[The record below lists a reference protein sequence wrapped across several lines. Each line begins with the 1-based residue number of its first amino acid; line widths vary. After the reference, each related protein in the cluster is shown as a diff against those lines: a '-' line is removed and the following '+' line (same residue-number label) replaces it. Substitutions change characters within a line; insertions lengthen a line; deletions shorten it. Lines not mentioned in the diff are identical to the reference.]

1 MPRGACLASTPLL
14 FTSRHIPP
22 RALIP
27 RTPRRRQSLAPKP
40 WTPRRSRSAAV
51 EPTAWRWRALPC
63 WDSSRAAATG
73 CSTRLPSHAA
83 AVAANTPFRRR
94 ISRWTSR
101 APVKN
106 PGYIHSMRLRSLL
119 GAALLIFA
127 AAFALGARAQD
138 KLVEYRLG
146 PGDSIRISVFDNPN
160 LTLETRVGENG
171 IITYPLIG
179 RVRIGGL
186 TIPLAEQTIAKAL
199 ADGNFIKQPQVSILS
214 LQMRSNQVSVLGLV
228 NRAGRFPLETFN
240 VRVSEM
246 IAIAGGI
253 APTGADVAIVMG
265 ERAGKPFRKEIDIPA
280 LFLYN
285 KHDDDVTVAPGDVI
299 YVNRA
304 PLFYIYGEVQRPGS
318 YRVDRG
324 MTVRQALAQGGGP
337 TQRGTERGLRM
348 HRRGPSNQLEATSPR
363 LDDPVQPGDVFYVG
377 DSLF

>member
-1 MPRGACLASTPLL
+1 
-14 FTSRHIPP
+14 
-22 RALIP
+22 
-27 RTPRRRQSLAPKP
+27 
-40 WTPRRSRSAAV
+40 
-51 EPTAWRWRALPC
+51 
-63 WDSSRAAATG
+63 
-73 CSTRLPSHAA
+73 
-83 AVAANTPFRRR
+83 
-94 ISRWTSR
+94 
-101 APVKN
+101 
-106 PGYIHSMRLRSLL
+106 MRLRSLL
-119 GAALLIFA
+119 GAALLVFA
-127 AAFALGARAQD
+127 AAFALDARAQD
-138 KLVEYRLG
+138 KVVEYRLG

-179 RVRIGGL
+179 RVRVGGL
-186 TIPLAEQTIAKAL
+186 TLPLAEQTIAKAL
-199 ADGNFIKQPQVSILS
+199 ADGNFIKHPQVSILS

-265 ERAGKPFRKEIDIPA
+265 ERAGKPYRKEIDIPA

-285 KHDDDVTVAPGDVI
+285 KNDDDVTVAPGDVI

-337 TQRGTERGLRM
+337 TLRGTERGLRL
-348 HRRGPSNQLEATSPR
+348 HRRGTSNQLEASNPR
-363 LDDPVQPGDVFYVG
+363 LDDPVQAGDVFYVG

>member
-1 MPRGACLASTPLL
+1 
-14 FTSRHIPP
+14 
-22 RALIP
+22 
-27 RTPRRRQSLAPKP
+27 
-40 WTPRRSRSAAV
+40 
-51 EPTAWRWRALPC
+51 
-63 WDSSRAAATG
+63 
-73 CSTRLPSHAA
+73 
-83 AVAANTPFRRR
+83 
-94 ISRWTSR
+94 
-101 APVKN
+101 
-106 PGYIHSMRLRSLL
+106 MRLRSLP
-119 GAALLIFA
+119 GAALLILA
-127 AAFALGARAQD
+127 AILAVGARAQD
-138 KLVEYRLG
+138 KLPEYRLG

-179 RVRIGGL
+179 RVRIGGM

-199 ADGNFIKQPQVSILS
+199 TDGNFIKQPQVSILS

-228 NRAGRFPLETFN
+228 NRAGRFPLDTSN

-246 IAIAGGI
+246 LALAGGI
-253 APTGADVAIVMG
+253 TPAGADVAIITG
-265 ERAGKPFRKEIDIPA
+265 ERAGKPYRKEIDIPA

-318 YRVDRG
+318 YRVERG

-348 HRRGPSNQLEATSPR
+348 HRRGPSNQGPTQRGTERGLRMHRRGPSNQLEASSPR